1 MPVFIIEVQGMEPQ
15 KVFDSLLVLQYQAGN
30 KKALELLVNRH
41 HKRMCRHAFWYVH
54 DFDTSKDIVQ
64 DCWGTIIYKLHGL
77 KDPNAFGSWA
87 MRIVTRKSLD
97 FLNRDSRK
105 KEKLRQYN
113 PVSDDSNNQSSTTE
127 VQQLKKAIRTLTSD
141 QQVVLRLFYTED
153 YALKEIA
160 DILDISVGTV
170 KSRLFHA
177 REKLK
182 TILKSYT
189 S

>member
-1 MPVFIIEVQGMEPQ
+1 MKPQ
-15 KVFDSLLVLQYQAGN
+15 KVFDSFLVLQYQSGN

-41 HKRMCRHAFWYVH
+41 HKKLCRHAYWYVN

-64 DCWGTIIYKLHGL
+64 DCWGTIINKLHGL
-77 KDPNAFGSWA
+77 KGPNSFGSWA

-105 KEKLRQYN
+105 REKLKQYS
-113 PVSDDSNNQSSTTE
+113 PTTDE
-127 VQQLKKAIRTLTSD
+127 GDTDENKTEEIKELKKGISKLSKG

-153 YALKEIA
+153 YSLKEIA

-170 KSRLFHA
+170 KSRMFHA
-177 REKLK
+177 REKLR
-182 TILKSYT
+182 TILKG
-189 S
+189 

>member
-1 MPVFIIEVQGMEPQ
+1 
-15 KVFDSLLVLQYQAGN
+15 
-30 KKALELLVNRH
+30 LVNRH
-41 HKRMCRHAFWYVH
+41 HKKLCRHAYWYVH

-64 DCWGTIIYKLHGL
+64 DCWGTIINKLHGL

-105 KEKLRQYN
+105 RENLKQHC
-113 PVSDDSNNQSSTTE
+113 PNNDQEDIEENRTTE
-127 VQQLKKAIRTLTSD
+127 IGLLKKAIWTLSED

-153 YALKEIA
+153 YSLKEITT
-160 DILDISVGTV
+160 ILDISLGTV

-182 TILKSYT
+182 TIIKK
-189 S
+189 